1 MYLFR
6 RGPARVTHRV
16 TPAQAHQRTAGAART
31 DAAVGSAADAH
42 AHDPA
47 DGARGDA
54 VLLDVREQAEWNAGH
69 APGAVHAPLS
79 RLLGGAALPVAAQDR
94 PLVVICR
101 SGHRSR
107 QAVGLLTG
115 RGAEAVDVE
124 GGMIAWAAAGLPVL
138 VDGGSP
144 GRTA

>member
-1 MYLFR
+1 MFLFR
-6 RGPARVTHRV
+6 RGPARVNPARV
-16 TPAQAHQRTAGAART
+16 TPAQAHQRTA
-31 DAAVGSAADAH
+31 
-42 AHDPA
+42 
-47 DGARGDA
+47 DGAA

-79 RLLGGAALPVAAQDR
+79 HLVAGAALPATAQGR

-107 QAVGLLTG
+107 RAAELLTG
-115 RGAEAVDVE
+115 RGGDAVDVT
-124 GGMIAWAAAGLPVL
+124 GGMNAWACAGLPV
-138 VDGGSP
+138 VDERGSS

>member
-1 MYLFR
+1 MFLFR

-31 DAAVGSAADAH
+31 DAGAGNAADAH
-42 AHDPA
+42 APS

-54 VLLDVREQAEWNAGH
+54 VLLDVREQAEWDAGH

-138 VDGGSP
+138 VDGGSS

>member
-1 MYLFR
+1 MFLFR

-16 TPAQAHQRTAGAART
+16 TPAHAHQRTAGAART

-42 AHDPA
+42 APA

-54 VLLDVREQAEWNAGH
+54 VLLDVRERAEWNAGH

-79 RLLGGAALPVAAQDR
+79 SLLGGAALPVAAQDR

-101 SGHRSR
+101 SGRRSR